1 MDVKQEELS
10 VHVEAL
16 RQNEQTWTDDEERK
30 VRRRLDYLIVP
41 IVFTLYLLCFLDR

>member
-1 MDVKQEELS
+1 MDMKQEEFG
-10 VHVEAL
+10 VHVESL
-16 RQNEQTWTDDEERK
+16 HPNEQTWTDDEERR